1 MAGQVSNKKH
11 EATKQRKDASNDCI
25 EYNIKIKMN
34 PIKKKKTHF
43 HYAHIHVQYYEPEA
57 WMAAPDFVIGSP
69 TG

>member
-1 MAGQVSNKKH
+1 
-11 EATKQRKDASNDCI
+11 
-25 EYNIKIKMN
+25 MN
-34 PIKKKKTHF
+34 PIKIKKKNHF